1 MNVWIIGSC
10 PSKEQSVLEHIQV
23 MDLILQTVSWGDL
36 LLSIFALYA
45 LCFALHCYSHQ
56 LHLLFPC
63 KLMLRNVFKVHLYEW
78 TMSHKTSESVHG
90 YNWLQQCNW
99 FHMYEVIDWCT
110 CKMMVHMQSHRTVY
124 WIVISLMI
132 IVLNGQAEKAEPL
145 AHKTSDPSVCHWEQ
159 SALSKSFLLQLCHPN
174 TCTYAFAC
182 GFALCCT
189 FSGYTF

>member
-1 MNVWIIGSC
+1 MHSLAIEPGLSSRQRHPNYCVTQWLCQRHACGNICIQVRITHARAAQCFIPSFWMCRCTVYWIVTIIGSC

-45 LCFALHCYSHQ
+45 LCFALHCYSRQ

-63 KLMLRNVFKVHLYEW
+63 KLMLRNVFKVHLCEW

-99 FHMYEVIDWCT
+99 FHIPEWT
-110 CKMMVHMQSHRTVY
+110 SWKG
-124 WIVISLMI
+124 W
-132 IVLNGQAEKAEPL
+132 
-145 AHKTSDPSVCHWEQ
+145 AHGS
-159 SALSKSFLLQLCHPN
+159 
-174 TCTYAFAC
+174 
-182 GFALCCT
+182 
-189 FSGYTF
+189 